1 MKRTSLLNA
10 IAALALSLSPLV
22 AASTAAAADLYTV
35 RGVHVDVTAAS
46 ATEARTIAQ
55 GKGQQEALGELLRR
69 LTLSSDWSRLP
80 QPTDSV
86 TQDAVRGFQV
96 ASEKASTTRYIADL
110 NVAFRPAAIRNML
123 KANGIQFGETQA
135 RPALLVAVYD
145 KGGKVQMWEDSN
157 PWRAAVAKRDL
168 ENAMTPLLLPV
179 GDVQEFGILSV
190 TQAQGGD
197 KNAIADL
204 GRRYGADDVIVAQA
218 VSTATGIALTVNRY
232 GLGDTPVIKRTY
244 PTLDDAAVGLMGVIG
259 DQWKRDT
266 IVAPGTQ
273 AHMTAMVNFTSMGQW
288 EAIRKALAATPIV
301 NGLQVQGITTQGAE
315 VQISFR
321 GTAEKL
327 ALSLAQANVSLTQDA
342 TGWLLKAR

>member
-135 RPALLVAVYD
+135 RPALLVAIYD
-145 KGGKVQMWEDSN
+145 KGGKVQMWEDTN
-157 PWRAAVAKRDL
+157 PWRAAIAKRDL
-168 ENAMTPLLLPV
+168 DNAMTPLLLPV
-179 GDVQEFGILSV
+179 GDVQEFGLLSV
-190 TQAQGGD
+190 TQAQSGD
-197 KNAIADL
+197 KNALADL
-204 GRRYGADDVIVAQA
+204 GRRYGADDVIVAETVA
-218 VSTATGIALTVNRY
+218 AASGIELTVNRY
-232 GLGDTPVIKRTY
+232 GLGDTPAIKRTY
-244 PTLDDAAVGLMGVIG
+244 QTLDEAAVGLMGVIG

-273 AHMTAMVNFTSMGQW
+273 AHMTAVVAFTTINQW
-288 EAIRKALAATPIV
+288 EAIRKALTATPLV
-301 NGLQVQGITTQGAE
+301 NGLQVQGMTTQGAE

-327 ALSLAQANVSLTQDA
+327 ALSLAQANVSLTQDVN
-342 TGWLLKAR
+342 GWLLQAR

>member
-1 MKRTSLLNA
+1 MMRTSLLNV
-10 IAALALSLSPLV
+10 IAALALSFSLLV
-22 AASTAAAADLYTV
+22 AAGTAAAADLYTV

-96 ASEKASTTRYIADL
+96 ASEKASSTRYIADL
-110 NVAFRPAAIRNML
+110 NVAFRPDAVRTML

-135 RPALLVAVYD
+135 RPALLIAVYD
-145 KGGKVQMWEDSN
+145 KGGKVQMWEDGN

-179 GDVQEFGILSV
+179 GDVQEFGLLSV

-204 GRRYGADDVIVAQA
+204 GHRYGVDDVIVAQA
-218 VSTATGIALTVNRY
+218 VSTASGIALTVNRY
-232 GLGDTPVIKRTY
+232 GLGDTPAIKRTY
-244 PTLDDAAVGLMGVIG
+244 PTLDEAAVGLMGVIG

-273 AHMTAMVNFTSMGQW
+273 AHMTAMVAFTSISQW

-327 ALSLAQANVSLTQDA
+327 ALSLAQANVLLTQDA

>member
-1 MKRTSLLNA
+1 MMRTSLLNM
-10 IAALALSLSPLV
+10 IAALALSLSPIV
-22 AASTAAAADLYTV
+22 AANTASAADLYTV

-46 ATEARTIAQ
+46 ATEARSIAQ
-55 GKGQQEALGELLRR
+55 AKGQQDALAELLRR

-80 QPTDSV
+80 QPTDTV

-96 ASEKASTTRYIADL
+96 ASEKASSTRYIADL
-110 NVAFRPAAIRNML
+110 NVAFRPAAIRTML

-135 RPALLVAVYD
+135 RPALLVAIYE
-145 KGGKVQMWEDSN
+145 KGGKTQMWEDAN

-168 ENAMTPLLLPV
+168 DNAMTPLLLPV
-179 GDVQEFGILSV
+179 GDVQEFGLLSV
-190 TQAQGGD
+190 TQAQSGD
-197 KNAIADL
+197 KNAIANL
-204 GRRYGADDVIVAQA
+204 GRRYGADDVIVAEA
-218 VSTATGIALTVNRY
+218 VDGASGIALTVNRY
-232 GLGDTPVIKRTY
+232 GLGDTPTIKRTY
-244 PTLDDAAVGLMGVIG
+244 PNLAEAAAGLMGVIG

-273 AHMTAMVNFTSMGQW
+273 AHMTAVVAFTSLNEW

-301 NGLQVQGITTQGAE
+301 NGLQVQGMTTQGAE

-327 ALSLAQANVSLTQDA
+327 ALSLAQSNVSLTQSA
-342 TGWLLKAR
+342 NGWLLKAR